1 MNGKTTYFATLVNEK
16 SFNAKISYIN
26 SDFMK
31 FYLDQNKMI
40 QYKSTDFTKTAVVVY
55 DQNTHQNTEQ
65 GTY

>member
-31 FYLDQNKMI
+31 FYLDQMI
-40 QYKSTDFTKTAVVVY
+40 QYKSTDFTKTC
-55 DQNTHQNTEQ
+55 TKT
-65 GTY
+65 